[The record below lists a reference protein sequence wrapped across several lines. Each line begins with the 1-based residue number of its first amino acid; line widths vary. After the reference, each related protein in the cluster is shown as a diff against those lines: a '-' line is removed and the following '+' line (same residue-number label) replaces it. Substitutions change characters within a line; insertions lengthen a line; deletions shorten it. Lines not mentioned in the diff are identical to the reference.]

1 MVHHLR
7 EASLSL
13 SPKPFDHPS
22 KICQNTV
29 RRASECKNWWQMRDQ
44 PYGQTV
50 RDNGLPL
57 GGRGRKG
64 ILWRKKNR
72 RGGKRR

>member
-7 EASLSL
+7 ESSLFL

-29 RRASECKNWWQMRDQ
+29 RRASECKKLVADAR
-44 PYGQTV
+44 PTV
-50 RDNGLPL
+50 RANRTANGA
-57 GGRGRKG
+57 G
-64 ILWRKKNR
+64 
-72 RGGKRR
+72 